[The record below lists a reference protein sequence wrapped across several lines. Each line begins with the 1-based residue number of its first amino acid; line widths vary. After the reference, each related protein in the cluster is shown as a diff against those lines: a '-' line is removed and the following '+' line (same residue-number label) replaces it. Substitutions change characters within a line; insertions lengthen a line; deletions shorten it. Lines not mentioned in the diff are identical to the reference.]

1 MGRERPFL
9 KDFGELDVLEG
20 LANSHLGREKMYT
33 DAGRDVSPRR
43 RPAQAE
49 VEDFLHRWLGFSAAQ
64 SRTLQALVGEIESTS
79 EDMEVNVLEVSNRL
93 ETIVATTREQTQT
106 VHQLVASIQSV
117 AVEGEVIHLPVLA
130 QDLGQTL
137 AQLIQKIS
145 DLSSRGIGMSY
156 ALDGVLSELKSVE
169 GSLTGIDKINKRT
182 SLLALN
188 AKIEAARAG
197 EAGRGFSVVADE
209 VRELAQSVNQ
219 LAVAIKRQIGAI
231 GEGLR
236 NTHGLLL
243 EVATVDMSDEHLT
256 ACARIKSVMR
266 CLVEQNAHSAGVLQH
281 TAATTEKIAC
291 DVSAAIVSM
300 QFQDRAKQHLQNV
313 CTAALAIADAMNSLS
328 LQSPLPAA
336 CESAEG
342 HEWVEAVIAQCTLYE
357 MRRRMR
363 ERILP
368 DSVQP
373 NGGAH
378 GANGA
383 GQSGEVCGAEFF

>member
-1 MGRERPFL
+1 
-9 KDFGELDVLEG
+9 
-20 LANSHLGREKMYT
+20 MYT
-33 DAGRDVSPRR
+33 DAGIDAAPRR
-43 RPAQAE
+43 RPSQAE
-49 VEDFLHRWLGFSAAQ
+49 VEDFLRRWLGFSAAQ

-93 ETIVATTREQTQT
+93 ETIVATTREQTEK
-106 VHQLVASIQSV
+106 VHDLVASIQSV
-117 AVEGEVIHLPVLA
+117 AVEGEVIHLPALA
-130 QDLGQTL
+130 QDLGDTL
-137 AQLIQKIS
+137 SQLIQKIS
-145 DLSSRGIGMSY
+145 DLSSRGIGMSF
-156 ALDGVLSELKSVE
+156 ALDGVLSDLKSVE
-169 GSLTGIDKINKRT
+169 GSLAGIDKINKRT

-219 LAVAIKRQIGAI
+219 LAVAIKRQIGSI

-243 EVATVDMSDEHLT
+243 EIATVDMSEEHLAT
-256 ACARIKSVMR
+256 GARIQSIMR
-266 CLVEQNAHSAGVLQH
+266 CLVEQNAHYAGVLEH
-281 TAATTEKIAC
+281 TAATTERIAS

-313 CTAALAIADAMNSLS
+313 CNAAVAIADAMDSLRM
-328 LQSPLPAA
+328 QSPLP
-336 CESAEG
+336 SAGETTEG
-342 HEWVEAVIAQCTLYE
+342 NQWVEDVIARCTLYE

-368 DSVQP
+368 GSVQP
-373 NGGAH
+373 NGASK
-378 GANGA
+378 A
-383 GQSGEVCGAEFF
+383 EELCGVEFL